1 MTRSTKD
8 NWARGANNLA
18 SKDRLPDGFYRHSV
32 NLDPLPGGRLS
43 LRAGYERIYAGTAV
57 RGVLALG
64 NKLLI
69 ADGTNLVDV
78 NTDTGASRILR
89 TIAGAG
95 PFSGDVLNDVL
106 YFSTANE
113 CLQYD
118 GQDVTAW
125 GVPDVLY
132 QPSVASTNAGGL
144 IEGYYQVAVTHTD
157 SQGRE
162 GGTDRPAVI
171 FVNTGFAITVT
182 VASIPAGCTANV
194 YVGSVNG
201 DTLYLQAVLDAPG
214 STDVGVIRDDTARCT
229 TVLMRAP
236 RPGSIVVAHNS
247 QLVVAS
253 TNVAEVT
260 RPMRPHLVDRVRG
273 FVQYGADIG
282 AMVSA
287 GALYISADKCYSL
300 TNVETD
306 GIAQRVVLEFPAIPG
321 TAVQLPDGRG
331 AWMTR
336 YGQAVLS
343 DGSVELV
350 NRESFAPVSAASGAA
365 GVLDHNGNELI
376 VTTMKG
382 TDRANPLAA
391 SDFFIGEILNP

>member
-18 SKDRLPDGFYRHSV
+18 SKDRLPDGFVRHAV

-43 LRAGYERIYAGTAV
+43 LRAGYERIYAGAAV

-64 NKLLI
+64 NKLLV
-69 ADGTNLVDV
+69 ADGTDLVEV
-78 NTDTGASRILR
+78 NTDNGANRVLR
-89 TIAGAG
+89 TIAGTGA
-95 PFSGDVLNDVL
+95 FSGEVLNDIL

-132 QPSVASTNAGGL
+132 QPSIASTNAGGL

-201 DTLYLQAVLDAPG
+201 DTLYL
-214 STDVGVIRDDTARCT
+214 
-229 TVLMRAP
+229 
-236 RPGSIVVAHNS
+236 
-247 QLVVAS
+247 
-253 TNVAEVT
+253 
-260 RPMRPHLVDRVRG
+260 
-273 FVQYGADIG
+273 
-282 AMVSA
+282 
-287 GALYISADKCYSL
+287 
-300 TNVETD
+300 
-306 GIAQRVVLEFPAIPG
+306 
-321 TAVQLPDGRG
+321 
-331 AWMTR
+331 
-336 YGQAVLS
+336 
-343 DGSVELV
+343 
-350 NRESFAPVSAASGAA
+350 
-365 GVLDHNGNELI
+365 
-376 VTTMKG
+376 
-382 TDRANPLAA
+382 
-391 SDFFIGEILNP
+391 